1 METLS
6 DTVDGLCKRIDWAIA
21 EIDRLQ
27 RELTALKFENLELQL
42 ERDNL
47 RKFLGMVTSQGEPQ

>member
-1 METLS
+1 METLR
-6 DTVDGLCKRIDWAIA
+6 DTVDGLCQRIDWAIA

-27 RELTALKFENLELQL
+27 RELTALKFENLELRL

-47 RKFLGMVTSQGEPQ
+47 RNMEGYRGEPQ